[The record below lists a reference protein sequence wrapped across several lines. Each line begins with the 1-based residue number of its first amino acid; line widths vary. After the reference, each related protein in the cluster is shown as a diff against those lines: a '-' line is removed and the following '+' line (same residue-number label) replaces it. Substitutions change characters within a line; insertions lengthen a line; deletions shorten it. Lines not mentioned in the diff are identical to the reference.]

1 MKKIRNI
8 IAISLFGAL
17 MVGCNSNSS
26 NIQSTQGKTTTSSA
40 VIAISPEATRE
51 PEEATSTP
59 EPSATNTLESTQTPT
74 PEPTTT
80 TQSSDTSSAVNDT
93 HNTSD
98 IQQASSEHSVAN
110 PASIIRATSIPV
122 NRAAV
127 VETPPP
133 NFEEETKD
141 LPTLTDIIGRPIG
154 QEWHKY
160 KGMNQMLIQ

>member
-40 VIAISPEATRE
+40 VTVVSPEATQE
-51 PEEATSTP
+51 PAEATSTP
-59 EPSATNTLESTQTPT
+59 EPSATSTQDPT
-74 PEPTTT
+74 PEPTNTA
-80 TQSSDTSSAVNDT
+80 QSSDTSSAANDT
-93 HNTSD
+93 NNTSD

-154 QEWHKY
+154 QEWHRY

>member
-40 VIAISPEATRE
+40 VIAISPEATRK

-59 EPSATNTLESTQTPT
+59 EPSATSTQDPT
-74 PEPTTT
+74 PEPTNTA
-80 TQSSDTSSAVNDT
+80 QSSDTSSAANDT
-93 HNTSD
+93 NNTPD
-98 IQQASSEHSVAN
+98 TQQASSEHSVAN